1 MFVRT
6 SVRFSVE
13 IAASLKSV
21 KICKIDRS
29 DKAELGPLVMGPGHY
44 MRWTDHGDSG
54 AVNICNITKHIS
66 SDYQTTVNQTG
77 TTWFADFYP

>member
-21 KICKIDRS
+21 KICQIDLS
-29 DKAELGPLVMGPGHY
+29 DKAEFGPLVMGPGHY

-54 AVNICNITKHIS
+54 AVNICNITKHIA
-66 SDYQTTVNQTG
+66 SDNH
-77 TTWFADFYP
+77 TTWEKNI

>member
-21 KICKIDRS
+21 KICQIDLS
-29 DKAELGPLVMGPGHY
+29 DKAEFGPLVMGPGHY

-54 AVNICNITKHIS
+54 AVNICNITKHIA
-66 SDYQTTVNQTG
+66 SDNHMGETSNRMHATQT
-77 TTWFADFYP
+77 